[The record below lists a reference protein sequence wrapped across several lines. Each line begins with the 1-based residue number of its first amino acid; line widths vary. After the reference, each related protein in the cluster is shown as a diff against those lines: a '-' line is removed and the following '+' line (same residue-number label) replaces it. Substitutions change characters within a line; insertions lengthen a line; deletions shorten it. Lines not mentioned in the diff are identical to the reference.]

1 MYSEVASWP
10 RFMVNSHLEATMGEH
25 LPAIDRFPAV
35 SLRAAASLLG
45 EGGIEARV
53 CGDEGTE
60 VHGMAIDSREVSPGN
75 LFVCKGAAF
84 RPAFLADAVRHGA
97 AAYLCEDDERAE
109 ELSAQAPGV
118 PCIVVHQGKVR
129 RAMALVAPLIYA
141 HPEHDLTIVG
151 ITGTKGK
158 STVVYMLRSILH
170 AAGVTPSIL
179 GSIETDDGVCA
190 FESHNTT
197 PEAPDLWLHLR
208 NTVDAGR
215 DVMFMEVSSQ
225 GLKYGRVLG
234 VPFKIACF
242 LNIGRDHI
250 SPIEHPTF
258 EDYFQ
263 SKLRIFEQCEN
274 AVVNLDTERA
284 EEVLAAAAS
293 AKQLVTLHT
302 EHVPAASTEDPAASA
317 RGRAADFC
325 ATDIETVDGG
335 IAFTVEERC
344 AAGTTRHGIV
354 LGMMGFFNVDNAL
367 AACAIARLMGFDYD
381 AIARGLAHVRVPGRM
396 ELVGSGD
403 GHVLAIVDYAH
414 NELSFDALFSS
425 VKRQYPDRRIIA
437 VFGAPGDKAQERR
450 STLPRVAGAY
460 ADLLIY
466 TEEDPAHEAVE
477 DICAELAANTPA
489 GVAYEIIPDREEA
502 VVYALHTALADKRPS
517 VVLLLAKGDET
528 RQHRGDSYPE
538 VKSDLSLAR
547 EILRG

>member
-1 MYSEVASWP
+1 
-10 RFMVNSHLEATMGEH
+10 
-25 LPAIDRFPAV
+25 
-35 SLRAAASLLG
+35 
-45 EGGIEARV
+45 
-53 CGDEGTE
+53 
-60 VHGMAIDSREVSPGN
+60 MAIDSREVSPGN

-84 RPAFLADAVRHGA
+84 RPAFLADAVRRGA
-97 AAYLCEDDERAE
+97 VAYLCEDDERAE
-109 ELSAQAPGV
+109 ELAAQAPGV
-118 PCIVVHQGKVR
+118 PRLTVHRGVR

-141 HPEHDLTIVG
+141 HPERALTIVG

-158 STVVYMLRSILH
+158 STVAYMLRSILH

-179 GSIETDDGVCA
+179 GSIETDDGVRA

-215 DVMFMEVSSQ
+215 DVMLMEVSSQ
-225 GLKYGRVLG
+225 GLKYDRVLG
-234 VPFKIACF
+234 VPFEIACF

-263 SKLRIFEQCEN
+263 SKLRIFEQCET
-274 AVVNLDTERA
+274 AVVNLDTERV
-284 EEVLAAAAS
+284 EEVLAAASAS
-293 AKQLVTLHT
+293 AKRLVTLHT
-302 EHVPAASTEDPAASA
+302 DHTAAGSTAGPAASA
-317 RGRAADFC
+317 RGCAADFC

-335 IAFTVEERC
+335 IAFTVEERG
-344 AAGTTRHGIV
+344 AADTTRHGIV
-354 LGMMGFFNVDNAL
+354 LGMTGFFNVDNAL

-396 ELVGSGD
+396 ELVSSGD

-450 STLPRVAGAY
+450 SALPRVAGAY

-477 DICAELAANTPA
+477 DICAELSANTPA
-489 GVAYEIIPDREEA
+489 GVAHRIIPDREEA
-502 VVYALHTALADKRPS
+502 VAHALHTALADKQPS

>member
-1 MYSEVASWP
+1 
-10 RFMVNSHLEATMGEH
+10 MGEH

-84 RPAFLADAVRHGA
+84 RPAFLADAVRHGV

-129 RAMALVAPLIYA
+129 RAMALVAPLIYM

-158 STVVYMLRSILH
+158 STVAYMLRSILR

-179 GSIETDDGVCA
+179 GSIETDDGMRA

-215 DVMFMEVSSQ
+215 DVMLMEVSSQ
-225 GLKYGRVLG
+225 GLKYDRVLG

-263 SKLRIFEQCEN
+263 SKLRIFEQCDT
-274 AVVNLDTERA
+274 AVVNLDTDRV

-293 AKQLVTLHT
+293 AKRLVTLHT
-302 EHVPAASTEDPAASA
+302 DRAPATSAEGSAAPA
-317 RGRAADFC
+317 RDCAADFC
-325 ATDIETVDGG
+325 ATGIETVDGG
-335 IAFTVEERC
+335 IAFTVEERG

-354 LGMMGFFNVDNAL
+354 LGMTGFFNVDNAL

-396 ELVGSGD
+396 ELVASGD

-425 VKRQYPDRRIIA
+425 VKRQYPNHRIIA

-489 GVAYEIIPDREEA
+489 GVAHKIIPDREEA
-502 VVYALHTALADKRPS
+502 VTRALRTALADERPS

>member
-1 MYSEVASWP
+1 
-10 RFMVNSHLEATMGEH
+10 MGEH
-25 LPAIDRFPAV
+25 LPDTDRFPAV
-35 SLRAAASLLG
+35 SLRAAALLLG
-45 EGGIEARV
+45 EGGVEARV
-53 CGDEGTE
+53 FGDEGTE
-60 VHGMAIDSREVSPGN
+60 VHGMAIDSREVRPGN

-84 RPAFLADAVRHGA
+84 RPAFLADAVRRGA
-97 AAYLCEDDERAE
+97 AAYLCEDDGRLE
-109 ELSAQAPGV
+109 ELSAQAPDV
-118 PCIVVHQGKVR
+118 PRLTVRREGVR

-158 STVVYMLRSILH
+158 STVAYMLRSILR

-179 GSIETDDGVCA
+179 GSIETDDGMRA

-215 DVMFMEVSSQ
+215 DVMLMEVSSQ
-225 GLKYGRVLG
+225 GLKYDRVLG
-234 VPFKIACF
+234 VPFAIACF

-263 SKLRIFEQCEN
+263 SKLRIFEQCET
-274 AVVNLDTERA
+274 AVVNLGTERA

-293 AKQLVTLHT
+293 AKRLVTLHT
-302 EHVPAASTEDPAASA
+302 EHAPAASTEGSAASVCN
-317 RGRAADFC
+317 RATDFC
-325 ATDIETVDGG
+325 ATDIEAVDGG
-335 IAFTVEERC
+335 IAFTVAERG
-344 AAGTTRHGIV
+344 ATGTVRHAIV
-354 LGMMGFFNVDNAL
+354 LGMTGFFNVDNAL

-396 ELVGSGD
+396 ELVSSGD

-425 VKRQYPDRRIIA
+425 VKRQYPDRQIIA

-489 GVAYEIIPDREEA
+489 GVAYEVIPDREAA
-502 VVYALHTALADKRPS
+502 VARALRTALAGERPS

>member
-1 MYSEVASWP
+1 
-10 RFMVNSHLEATMGEH
+10 MGEH

-53 CGDEGTE
+53 FGDEGTE

-84 RPAFLADAVRHGA
+84 RPAFLADAVRRGA
-97 AAYLCEDDERAE
+97 VAYLCEDNGRLE

-118 PCIVVHQGKVR
+118 PCVVVHQGEVR

-141 HPEHDLTIVG
+141 HPERALTIVG

-158 STVVYMLRSILH
+158 STVAYMLRSILR

-179 GSIETDDGVCA
+179 GSIETDDGVRA

-215 DVMFMEVSSQ
+215 DVMLMEVSSQ
-225 GLKYGRVLG
+225 GLKYDRVLG
-234 VPFKIACF
+234 VPFAIACF

-293 AKQLVTLHT
+293 AKRLVTLHT
-302 EHVPAASTEDPAASA
+302 EHVPAASTEGSVTSA

-325 ATDIETVDGG
+325 ATDIETIDGG

-354 LGMMGFFNVDNAL
+354 LGMTGFFNVDKAL

-396 ELVGSGD
+396 ELVASGD

-425 VKRQYPDRRIIA
+425 VKRQYPNHRIIA

-489 GVAYEIIPDREEA
+489 GVAHKIIPDREEA
-502 VVYALHTALADKRPS
+502 VTRALRTALADERPS